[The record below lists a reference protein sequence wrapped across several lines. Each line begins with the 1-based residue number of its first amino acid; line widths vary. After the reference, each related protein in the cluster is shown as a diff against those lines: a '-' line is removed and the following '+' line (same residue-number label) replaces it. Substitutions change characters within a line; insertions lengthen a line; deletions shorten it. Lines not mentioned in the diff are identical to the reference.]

1 MNNCNS
7 IFAVGMGVCIGST
20 DPAMGG
26 PASVSYANV
35 SLEHGDVPIFDCVF
49 HLPNTLADIHWSSV
63 RDI

>member
-1 MNNCNS
+1 
-7 IFAVGMGVCIGST
+7 VCIGST

-49 HLPNTLADIHWSSV
+49 HLPNTLADI
-63 RDI
+63 